1 MTGDNGDVRLTDGSY
16 EHHNIKEP
24 AILLGGAFIVDI
36 VDQEEKELKEK
47 EQRIRELEK

>member
-1 MTGDNGDVRLTDGSY
+1 MLTGDSY

-36 VDQEEKELKEK
+36 VDHEEKELEEK
-47 EQRIRELEK
+47 EHKIQELEK